1 MKSKQ
6 ILIAL
11 CAILLLQ
18 QATAQ
23 NRNNRG
29 YGNTNT
35 GYNNNGGNNNG
46 GYNNNGGNN
55 NGGYNNG
62 GYNNNGGG
70 TRSGWN
76 NYNNLGSALTIFS
89 TTNEP
94 FFLIL
99 NGVKQNQF
107 AQTRVRIEDL
117 PFPTNEIQII
127 FNDNYNRAITKRI
140 TVSDPMDG
148 EPVSMVL
155 KIVKERGMAP
165 RLAFH
170 QCFQL
175 DRDYRGESG
184 EYIMH
189 YGRDVVRQV
198 TPPPPPPP
206 VIERQPMDNGS
217 FGEALRAIKGSS
229 WDDTRLSTA
238 KTIANTNYFTTDQVM
253 AICRIF
259 SWDESKLDFAQYA
272 YSRTVDYNNYFKVAS
287 VFTWDDSKKKL
298 NDFINKG
305 R

>member
-23 NRNNRG
+23 NRNTRG
-29 YGNTNT
+29 NGNSNS
-35 GYNNNGGNNNG
+35 GY
-46 GYNNNGGNN
+46 NN

-62 GYNNNGGG
+62 GYNNGGFNNNGGG

-99 NGVKQNQF
+99 NGVKQNQY

-117 PFPTNEIQII
+117 PYPNNEIQII

-170 QCFQL
+170 QCSQL
-175 DRDYRGESG
+175 DRDYRCESG
-184 EYIMH
+184 EYVMH
-189 YGRDVVRQV
+189 YGRDIVRQV

-217 FGEALRAIKGSS
+217 FSEAIRAIKGSS

-272 YSRTVDYNNYFKVAS
+272 YNRTVDYNNYFKVAS

-298 NDFINKG
+298 NDFINKS